1 MSREA
6 GLECQRQAQV
16 RTITHK
22 ALEAI
27 PHGLPATVHSDSQYV
42 VKGMTEWL
50 PGWKK
55 RGWRT
60 GDKKPVK
67 IQPLWERLKAL
78 GSERHVQWI
87 WARGH
92 AGHEQNERVDGLA
105 NAEARRAAEEMTL

>member
-1 MSREA
+1 
-6 GLECQRQAQV
+6 
-16 RTITHK
+16 
-22 ALEAI
+22 LEAI

-42 VKGMTEWL
+42 VKGMPEWL

-60 GDKKPVK
+60 GDKKPV
-67 IQPLWERLKAL
+67 
-78 GSERHVQWI
+78 SERHVQWI